1 MLRMNTK
8 IAEAISIDGLIVKD
22 VNPFIHTPWSRWVT
36 RRHNRLSIAW
46 RAYATL
52 NPVWGSRIY
61 SKHTKL
67 RILKNCMT
75 FVLLYD
81 VEMWGPHQQTS
92 IVWMSSNENAK
103 GESLTYFGRTPS
115 RTVNSTRVSS
125 RRLWRSGD
133 EDHVLTREKD
143 NNYRV
148 AKTWIPESKGRRS
161 RPKVRGEMTIQNEKI
176 WPQLFKG
183 WITLSIG

>member
-1 MLRMNTK
+1 MLGMNTK

-52 NPVWGSRIY
+52 NPVWRSRIY

-75 FVLLYD
+75 SVLL
-81 VEMWGPHQQTS
+81 MTLRCGGPHQQTS
-92 IVWMSSNENAK
+92 SVWMFSNENAK
-103 GESLTYFGRTPS
+103 GESLAYFGRTPS
-115 RTVNSTRVSS
+115 PTVNSTRVSS
-125 RRLWRSGD
+125 QRLWRSGD

-148 AKTWIPESKGRRS
+148 AKTWIPERRS

-176 WPQLFKG
+176 WAWRAG
-183 WITLSIG
+183 MR